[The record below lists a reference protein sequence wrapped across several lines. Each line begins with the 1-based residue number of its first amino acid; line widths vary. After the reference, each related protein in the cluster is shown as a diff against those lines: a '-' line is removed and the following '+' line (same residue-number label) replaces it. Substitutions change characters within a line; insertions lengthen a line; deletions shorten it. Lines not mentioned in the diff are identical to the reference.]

1 MDNEL
6 KPNKEGKKVIDG
18 KKFVLIEKFL
28 SNAVDIIYSK
38 DKYIERWLIIL
49 LVIGFIL
56 RLIAA
61 LNLGVLAD
69 DMVYAS
75 QSAGIF
81 SAKILSTHSNPPL
94 FFYLTDL
101 SYNIFGYTTF
111 ASRFWALMPGTLLIL
126 LSFLI
131 TKRLFNKEIA
141 LFAAFFVTFSSFL
154 IRMTFTEM
162 SLLVLF
168 FSMLGVYLG
177 VLFLDSRKNKF
188 LLLSAFSF
196 GLGILT
202 KYSAPFFIF
211 AFLIYSLFYLRG
223 KKEKILAK
231 KTIYSLILF
240 LGVIF
245 IFALPSLTF
254 NYLLYKDKGI
264 TDVYF
269 SRVIQTEKTQEFYAG
284 LAGQERSFFDNA
296 LNFDSYGNISLVY
309 HSDLM
314 IFAFAIFGLILLF
327 NKKHYQQLGFILI
340 FLIIIFLLQSPGSPL
355 PKHFAFMHFIMAIP
369 AGYGL
374 NLLHKKIKIN
384 YLRLVL
390 IALILLFMVINLG
403 NGYNTPQFYLS
414 QSATSELKDYIHNN
428 VGPNNLIV
436 VDQRIYTS
444 QAFWIS
450 TPNHFLNVIQ
460 FIELYKYNL
469 DLSDQV
475 KNSVDVYFVECA
487 KDDCGWGTI
496 KDQPELNLTSESF
509 FNGINKNSRPIKTIK
524 SELYSGN
531 EFFANKIE
539 QPEYLIYKQSIKLN
553 QQMVESTDFLNEF
566 YFVPYLYKDMSRYIF
581 KYEIKTLF
589 DRILDK
595 ISYYIL
601 LLSVIGAMLLFIG
614 FILYYLNR
622 NFRII

>member
-1 MDNEL
+1 MDNEQ
-6 KPNKEGKKVIDG
+6 G
-18 KKFVLIEKFL
+18 L
-28 SNAVDIIYSK
+28 SNEDKQVRKDGIRKIVDNFSSSTVEIIYSK
-38 DKYIERWLIIL
+38 EKYIERWLIVL
-49 LVIGFIL
+49 LVVGFML
-56 RLIAA
+56 RLIAS

-101 SYNIFGYTTF
+101 SYKIFSYTTF
-111 ASRFWALMPGTLLIL
+111 ASRFWALIPGTLLIL

-131 TKRLFNKEIA
+131 TKKLFNRDIA
-141 LFAAFFVTFSSFL
+141 LFAAFFITFSSFL

-168 FSMLGVYLG
+168 LCMLGVYFG
-177 VLFLDSRKNKF
+177 QLFLESRKNKF
-188 LLLSAFSF
+188 LLLSALLF
-196 GLGILT
+196 GPGVLT

-211 AFLIYSLFYLRG
+211 AFLIYSLFYLRNN
-223 KKEKILAK
+223 KEKIISK
-231 KTIYSLILF
+231 KNIYSLI
-240 LGVIF
+240 IF
-245 IFALPSLTF
+245 IAIILVFAMPFLTF

-269 SRVIQTEKTQEFYAG
+269 SRIIQTDKTQEFYAG

-314 IFAFAIFGLILLF
+314 IFIFAIIGMTFLF
-327 NKKHYQQLGFILI
+327 KKKQYPQLTFILI

-374 NLLHKKIKIN
+374 NLLYKKINIS
-384 YLRLVL
+384 YLRLTL
-390 IALILLFMVINLG
+390 IVFILLFMVINIG

-414 QSATSELKDYIHNN
+414 QSATSELKGYVHNN
-428 VGPNNLIV
+428 IESDNLIV
-436 VDQRIYTS
+436 LDPRIYTS
-444 QAFWIS
+444 QALWIS
-450 TPNHFLNVIQ
+450 TPNHFLNIFQ
-460 FIELYKYNL
+460 FIELYQYNL
-469 DLSDQV
+469 NLSNQA
-475 KNSVDVYFVECA
+475 KNKVDVYFIECA

-496 KDQPELNLTSESF
+496 KDQPELNMTSESF
-509 FNGINKNSRPIKTIK
+509 FNELNKNSNPIKIIK
-524 SELYSGN
+524 SEIYSGN
-531 EFFANKIE
+531 EFFADKVE
-539 QPEYLIYKQSIKLN
+539 QPEYIIYKEPIMIN
-553 QQMVESTDFLNEF
+553 PQMIVNTDFLNEF
-566 YFVPYLYKDMSRYIF
+566 YFVPYLYKDMSRYVF
-581 KYEIKTLF
+581 KYEITTLF
-589 DRILDK
+589 DRILNK

-601 LLSVIGAMLLFIG
+601 FISIIETIILFIG
-614 FILYYLNR
+614 FILYCLNR
-622 NFRII
+622 CFKLI